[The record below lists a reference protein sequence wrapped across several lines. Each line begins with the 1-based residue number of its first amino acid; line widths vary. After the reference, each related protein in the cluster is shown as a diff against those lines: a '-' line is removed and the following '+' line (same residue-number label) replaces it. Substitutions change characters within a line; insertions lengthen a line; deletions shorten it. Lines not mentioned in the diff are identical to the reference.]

1 MMDRVYGQAIL
12 LAPAWSLA
20 DRHEPAEPPGTI
32 RAWHLLARR
41 CMNQPVE
48 LQWGKVPELTLWFWI
63 IKIAATTLGETAP
76 EIWNAVL
83 NA

>member
-1 MMDRVYGQAIL
+1 M
-12 LAPAWSLA
+12 LAC
-20 DRHEPAEPPGTI
+20 
-32 RAWHLLARR
+32 R